1 MIHVCRYGPCDPEDL
16 RDRMASAVATLGKD
30 EVNDIIR
37 EEGKIEVT
45 CEYVQLP
52 CGSNGIDI

>member
-1 MIHVCRYGPCDPEDL
+1 
-16 RDRMASAVATLGKD
+16 MASAVATLGKD

-52 CGSNGIDI
+52 CGSNGVDI